1 MTNRDDRRIRPEVTM
16 RQIDVIGEWE
26 RADPV
31 KELATDAIVS
41 NA

>member
-1 MTNRDDRRIRPEVTM
+1 M